1 MVSTYVILLNLLIA
15 LHSFVAAKSAAI
27 TSPNL
32 NNSFALHLLPHVS
45 TCLPTPLP
53 VIAEVSI
60 GFSLEE
66 GNEGPPLTAESFI
79 AHHTEAF
86 RIASSE
92 LPPVKKILLRQ
103 VYFLDKHYEGAI

>member
-92 LPPVKKILLRQ
+92 LPPVKKILLPR
-103 VYFLDKHYEGAI
+103 